1 MIYVWKGE
9 VAGLCACNSLVS
21 RFASFTLFCAELRLC
36 AHVSSRRERWLSY
49 MKMLLRFNCI
59 VFFASSSMLCAVLRC
74 YKREVAFA
82 YAPAIHFLRRVERR
96 WLISNCWAIMT
107 GWLPN
112 NHSCTLPNGRWWTPH
127 AAPASL
133 TNTIELSVLR
143 GTLHFPVYLYLYLY
157 LYLHTY

>member
-1 MIYVWKGE
+1 
-9 VAGLCACNSLVS
+9 
-21 RFASFTLFCAELRLC
+21 
-36 AHVSSRRERWLSY
+36 

-59 VFFASSSMLCAVLRC
+59 VFFASSLTLCAVLRC

-82 YAPAIHFLRRVERR
+82 YAPAIHFLRWVERR

-133 TNTIELSVLR
+133 TIELSVLR
-143 GTLHFPVYLYLYLY
+143 GTLHLPVYLYLYL
-157 LYLHTY
+157 HTVLTSLRWPTWCSCPPCQHHQEAAMSSQSYVIFVLLTWTIN